1 MSKLV
6 ETASLPATLPVK
18 MAKYLIALRLS
29 DMNKENNL
37 GRKYYDLAKKY
48 YEEITPEEMARGG
61 ISKFTYFNRVAPSY
75 GWLETFR
82 SDVKHN
88 LRNRLIDNPDVP
100 KDESNALY
108 QGMLFFFRKEN
119 VEYNVKQIY
128 VIANK
133 ISASFASD
141 IMNAGGAVQIDE
153 KKHRGGIE
161 ALYDALEEIV
171 QKITGKKALKI
182 SADVLKKA
190 KASKDKAYL
199 VQQYNAKRREIMRQ
213 YDLDLSQY
221 VNGKDK
227 PPFVAEAY
235 KHMESLGYDTHRI
248 LKPSGPK
255 MPLRVGI
262 TAGVIE
268 YYTDDGRK
276 IDGGIPV
283 DAEKVNFMSTY
294 DPADGSGAYLSYTT
308 PTAAG
313 VTRKYT
319 TAHKNKA
326 TKEKFDKA
334 DAVAENIDKV
344 VLKWS
349 RDLASKDLIT
359 AMSASVAMI
368 IYRTGMRVGTS
379 VKARSISGE
388 KSYGALTLLCNQ
400 VGIKANRVEFKYAGK
415 KQVQQHYTLV
425 AEDKADRVLIEN
437 LAEFKLDKKPADL
450 LFSYETLTGKWK
462 RLQPSEL
469 NAYLKK
475 TGYPAGIHK
484 IRHVRGTN
492 LAVGLLNKLTWR
504 PSEKDRS
511 LANRQRS
518 AEDFIKQKI
527 LVPVA
532 QLLGHRS
539 KEGKDIWS
547 TSISNYINPLPI
559 IEWFKQHNLR
569 VPKWVPAAPSRD

>member
-6 ETASLPATLPVK
+6 EVASLPATLPVK
-18 MAKYLIALRLS
+18 MSKYLIALRLS
-29 DMNKENNL
+29 EMNKENNL

-48 YEEITPEEMARGG
+48 YEDITPEEMTRGG
-61 ISKFTYFNRVAPSY
+61 LSKFTYFNRMAPSY

-88 LRNRLIDNPDVP
+88 LRARLIDNPNIP

-108 QGMLFFFRKEN
+108 QGMLFFFRKDNAEA
-119 VEYNVKQIY
+119 NVKQVYI
-128 VIANK
+128 IANK
-133 ISASFASD
+133 ISASFASE
-141 IMNAGGAVQIDE
+141 IMNAGGAIQIDE
-153 KKHRGGIE
+153 KKHRGKIE
-161 ALYDALEEIV
+161 GLYDSLEDIV
-171 QKITGKKALKI
+171 QKITGKKGLKI
-182 SADVLKKA
+182 PADVLKKA
-190 KASKDKAYL
+190 KASNDKAYL

-221 VNGKDK
+221 VSGKDK
-227 PPFVAEAY
+227 PPFIAEAY
-235 KHMESLGYDTHRI
+235 KHMEGLGYDTHRI
-248 LKPSGPK
+248 IKPSGPK
-255 MPLRVGI
+255 IPLRVGI

-313 VTRKYT
+313 ITRKYT

-344 VLKWS
+344 VLKWAK
-349 RDLASKDLIT
+349 DLASKDLIA
-359 AMSASVAMI
+359 AMCSSVAMI

-388 KSYGALTLLCNQ
+388 KSYGALTLLCSQ
-400 VGIKANRVEFKYAGK
+400 VSIKGNRIEFKYAGK
-415 KQVQQHYTLV
+415 KQVQQHYVLTV
-425 AEDKADRVLIEN
+425 EDKADKALRDN
-437 LAEFKLDKKPADL
+437 LAEFKLDKKGSDL
-450 LFSYETLTGKWK
+450 LFSYETMSGKWK

-492 LAVGLLNKLTWR
+492 LAVSLLNKLTWR

-518 AEDFIKQKI
+518 AEDFIKEKI
-527 LVPVA
+527 LAPVA

-539 KEGKDIWS
+539 KDGKDIWS
-547 TSISNYINPLPI
+547 TSIQNYVNPLPI

-569 VPKWVPAAPSRD
+569 VPKWVPKNLSSD